1 MSFILYSELMGPSI
15 SSGALEGPVWA
26 QAWKAVCT
34 ASCLLPVQCV
44 CKAAGDEMAVCV
56 GDVDT
61 EKSRLSFL
69 LV

>member
-1 MSFILYSELMGPSI
+1 MSTGLDG
-15 SSGALEGPVWA
+15 
-26 QAWKAVCT
+26 T

-44 CKAAGDEMAVCV
+44 YKAAGDEMAVCV
-56 GDVDT
+56 GDMDT